1 MKSTANNRTRFR
13 WRVALTIATIA
24 PSSDATDAAPPAG
37 SDWRIVFADEFS
49 GTSVD
54 RVKWASQ
61 YEWGR
66 THNHDAYML
75 DENVIVEDGL
85 VKLEATRESTNGKP
99 YSSGVLSS
107 HGTFRLS
114 EGYIEARIKM
124 PNTRGSWPAFWMLR
138 QGWPPEIDIME
149 NPLFTSNSIN
159 DRYSVNNFWPGS
171 GPPSD
176 FEWIGDGMPGSEIDL
191 PDLSA
196 EYYNYGLHLDST
208 GLRFYFDGQQ
218 VRFSSYKPDFQN
230 MYLIFNYAV
239 GGWPGAPSTA
249 QWANGASDQTLAE
262 WIRVYQQAPT
272 TGSTSTWTFN
282 SSSNGSWDAASNWS
296 GPVPNFERHDVDLPT
311 LAGRS
316 AMEIRWGNSRTV
328 GNLTLN
334 GTTSYTFG
342 QAGGA
347 VESIMFADLLD
358 NSVNLWSQSGV
369 GGHVFNSRLDL
380 WSDLSAR
387 NDTANPITFNGDI
400 VGQAR
405 LQSGRLVGGALR
417 LWGQGGFIL
426 NGNGTYQRDTH
437 ITEGVTVELNGQLYA
452 DSNALPATRVI
463 VDQGATLVVNNLD
476 IALGG
481 LPGDANRLLV
491 DDGRIRFKSGG
502 NVTRGFTIG
511 SGGATL
517 EVDAGASVRIAGTET
532 DIVNLADGGLTL
544 AGPGT
549 VRLQKPIG
557 GAGGVV
563 KSGDGDWI
571 VTSASNNNY
580 TGPTLVEAGRLNL
593 LGTTG
598 TGDTTIEPAA
608 RLDGTGTVSGNLIV
622 GGRVDPGDS
631 LGTLNVL
638 GNYDQ
643 QDGAT
648 LAIEIQGTSAGM
660 FDVLHV
666 AGNAVV
672 EGQLNISLL
681 SPFAPSPG
689 SLFPILNAASVAGGV
704 ALVGDATGFALV
716 PTGAGLALYF
726 GDLPAGDY
734 DRNGIVNTADYD
746 EWKAAF
752 GTMPVFAS
760 TGSDGNGDGI
770 VDAADFTVWRD
781 HVGAS
786 IFAGGAGGASAVS
799 LAVPEPA
806 TLLCGCLAGLIGAL
820 ASVRNRCSTND
831 SLALR
836 RRLS

>member
-1 MKSTANNRTRFR
+1 
-13 WRVALTIATIA
+13 
-24 PSSDATDAAPPAG
+24 
-37 SDWRIVFADEFS
+37 
-49 GTSVD
+49 
-54 RVKWASQ
+54 
-61 YEWGR
+61 
-66 THNHDAYML
+66 
-75 DENVIVEDGL
+75 
-85 VKLEATRESTNGKP
+85 
-99 YSSGVLSS
+99 
-107 HGTFRLS
+107 
-114 EGYIEARIKM
+114 
-124 PNTRGSWPAFWMLR
+124 
-138 QGWPPEIDIME
+138 
-149 NPLFTSNSIN
+149 
-159 DRYSVNNFWPGS
+159 
-171 GPPSD
+171 
-176 FEWIGDGMPGSEIDL
+176 
-191 PDLSA
+191 
-196 EYYNYGLHLDST
+196 
-208 GLRFYFDGQQ
+208 
-218 VRFSSYKPDFQN
+218 
-230 MYLIFNYAV
+230 
-239 GGWPGAPSTA
+239 
-249 QWANGASDQTLAE
+249 
-262 WIRVYQQAPT
+262 
-272 TGSTSTWTFN
+272 
-282 SSSNGSWDAASNWS
+282 
-296 GPVPNFERHDVDLPT
+296 
-311 LAGRS
+311 
-316 AMEIRWGNSRTV
+316 
-328 GNLTLN
+328 
-334 GTTSYTFG
+334 
-342 QAGGA
+342 
-347 VESIMFADLLD
+347 
-358 NSVNLWSQSGV
+358 
-369 GGHVFNSRLDL
+369 
-380 WSDLSAR
+380 
-387 NDTANPITFNGDI
+387 
-400 VGQAR
+400 
-405 LQSGRLVGGALR
+405 
-417 LWGQGGFIL
+417 
-426 NGNGTYQRDTH
+426 
-437 ITEGVTVELNGQLYA
+437 
-452 DSNALPATRVI
+452 
-463 VDQGATLVVNNLD
+463 
-476 IALGG
+476 
-481 LPGDANRLLV
+481 
-491 DDGRIRFKSGG
+491 
-502 NVTRGFTIG
+502 
-511 SGGATL
+511 
-517 EVDAGASVRIAGTET
+517 
-532 DIVNLADGGLTL
+532 
-544 AGPGT
+544 

-681 SPFAPSPG
+681 SLFAPSPG

-734 DRNGIVNTADYD
+734 DRNGIVDTADYD